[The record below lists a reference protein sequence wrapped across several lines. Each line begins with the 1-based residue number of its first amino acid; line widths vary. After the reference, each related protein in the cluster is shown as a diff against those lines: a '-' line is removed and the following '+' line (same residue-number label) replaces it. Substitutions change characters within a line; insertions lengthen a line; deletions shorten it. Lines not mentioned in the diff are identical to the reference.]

1 MSDLLNTGQFWNLEK
16 DFFDE
21 SVNSNPLNYNT
32 YEEFITGSKSNLNL
46 KKFQYEDPF
55 KFTPSYGSSVSI
67 IFYQDTP
74 SMGDSYVSVN
84 QALMNRV
91 EISFDLQFNDRGNEE
106 TDRLNSYIDSKEG
119 HKVFPFQMFN
129 QNDLT
134 SQELYKSLYS
144 LPPYF
149 VQEFKCVEK
158 QMENIYTDHNSMK
171 LTLLN
176 QDYSQF
182 SVRNILRVN
191 SMPQEKKDIIDE
203 YSSKYHLD
211 IKPSYSIT
219 RDEEYNLDRF
229 QMGNR
234 TRPFEKSKGI
244 NKTITD
250 IRLEL
255 ANGNNF
261 AGATFSDGVADR
273 MAVAGGGGG
282 CYIEGTSGTSHD
294 TFNGGDGGGTVGT
307 GSQGQAGTSRG
318 GTQSGGGTSD
328 HGSTGTQAQ
337 GGNAYTSNDAGGGGG
352 GYWGGGGGADNGGGG
367 GGSGYLGGFN
377 TNTGGY
383 QVGGHSG
390 MGYVKIRKL

>member
-250 IRLEL
+250 IRLEFNAITDDILLKLL
-255 ANGNNF
+255 AFFISKQGF
-261 AGATFSDGVADR
+261 ETFTFDLENPDLKTLNYFCRSIDHTYLFTNSHSLSVSLEES
-273 MAVAGGGGG
+273 
-282 CYIEGTSGTSHD
+282 YIRRRFHW
-294 TFNGGDGGGTVGT
+294 
-307 GSQGQAGTSRG
+307 
-318 GTQSGGGTSD
+318 
-328 HGSTGTQAQ
+328 
-337 GGNAYTSNDAGGGGG
+337 
-352 GYWGGGGGADNGGGG
+352 GY
-367 GGSGYLGGFN
+367 
-377 TNTGGY
+377 
-383 QVGGHSG
+383 
-390 MGYVKIRKL
+390 